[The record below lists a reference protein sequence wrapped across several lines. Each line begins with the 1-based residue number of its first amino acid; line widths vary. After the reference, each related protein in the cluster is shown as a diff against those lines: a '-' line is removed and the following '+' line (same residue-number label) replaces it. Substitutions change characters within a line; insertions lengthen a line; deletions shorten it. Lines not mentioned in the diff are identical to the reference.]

1 QHEVR
6 LTRSDGGTVRAGEAR
21 ELQRSIRRAGTFVEL
36 VPALGEHVDRG
47 AVLYRVH
54 GELLRDELPRLERSG
69 GLGDERAGVLSRV
82 HGERVA
88 EELPRLE
95 GSVVLG
101 DERAVDRDP
110 AFAFRLL
117 VDIAI

>member
-54 GELLRDELPRLERSG
+54 GELLRDELPRRERS
-69 GLGDERAGVLSRV
+69 
-82 HGERVA
+82 
-88 EELPRLE
+88 
-95 GSVVLG
+95 VVRG

-117 VDIAI
+117 VDIAITALSSVAKDPTTAVQVV